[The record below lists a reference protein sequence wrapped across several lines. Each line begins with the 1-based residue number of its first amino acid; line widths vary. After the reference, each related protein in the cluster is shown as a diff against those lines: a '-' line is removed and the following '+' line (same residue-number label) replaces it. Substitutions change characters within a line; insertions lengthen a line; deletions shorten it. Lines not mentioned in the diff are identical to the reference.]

1 MYSNSFK
8 DFFILQEKKREDFY
22 KPVKVSVSFS
32 SLEPFTSEETMNV
45 HYNKHYKGYIKKCN
59 ELIKRPKLLEEMA
72 KEIKN
77 YDDEIRFNIGG
88 ALNHSLWFQTLKKD
102 VPLKGSIKDFI
113 KSNFTSYENFK
124 EEFEEKALS
133 IMGSGWCWL
142 TSKGEIYTTPNQ
154 DNPLM
159 NRSMGKPLLGLDM
172 WEHSFYLDYQ
182 SEKKKYVNNF
192 FKCINWDFVNS
203 LLEED

>member
-1 MYSNSFK
+1 MQYVRFK
-8 DFFILQEKKREDFY
+8 DFFIFQEKKEDYY
-22 KPVKVSVSFS
+22 KPVKVNVSFS

-59 ELIKRPKLLEEMA
+59 ELVKNPKPLREMA

-77 YDDEIRFNIGG
+77 YDENVRFNIGG

-102 VPLKGSIKDFI
+102 VPLKGDIKDFI
-113 KSNFTSYENFK
+113 KSNFKSYENFK
-124 EEFEEKALS
+124 KEFEEKALS

-142 TSKGEIYTTPNQ
+142 TSKGEIVITSNQ

-159 NRSMGKPLLGLDM
+159 FRSMGNPILGLDM

-182 SEKKKYVNNF
+182 SDKKEYINNF

-203 LLEED
+203 LLEKD

>member
-1 MYSNSFK
+1 MNTASFK
-8 DFFILQEKKREDFY
+8 HFFILKEDKKEDYY
-22 KPVKVSVSFS
+22 KPEKVDYSFS

-59 ELIKRPKLLEEMA
+59 ELVKRPKPLEEMA
-72 KEIKN
+72 KEISKYN
-77 YDDEIRFNIGG
+77 DVIRFNIGG
-88 ALNHSLWFQTLKKD
+88 ALNHSIWFQILKKD
-102 VPLKGSIKDFI
+102 VSLKGSVEELIKKKFG
-113 KSNFTSYENFK
+113 SYKNFK
-124 EEFEEKALS
+124 KEFEEKAFS

-142 TSKGEIYTTPNQ
+142 TSKGEIVVTSNQ

-159 NRSMGKPLLGLDM
+159 FRYMGNPILGLDL

-182 SEKKKYVNNF
+182 SDKKEYINNF

-203 LLEED
+203 LLEKE